1 MRVVI
6 VGGTTGIGFAAAER
20 LAKGGA
26 EVFVTGRSQERL
38 DAALKR
44 LDVQGASVDAR
55 DPEATRALFERIGA
69 FDHLVVTVTGRGGA
83 SPLSELTGEQVAAA
97 VAGKLIPHL
106 MTARA
111 ALDGGLSREG
121 SITFVSA
128 ASAGAAYPGVSLLAA
143 VNGAIEATVPGLAVE
158 LAPVRVNAVS
168 PGVIDTDWWEG
179 LGDEARTAFLA
190 ATAAGLPVKRVG
202 TPDDVALT
210 IEYAVRNSFLTGT
223 VLTIDGGGRLK
234 AT

>member
-6 VGGTTGIGFAAAER
+6 VGGTTGIGLAAAER
-20 LAKGGA
+20 LAEGGA
-26 EVFVTGRSQERL
+26 EVFVTGRSEERL
-38 DAALKR
+38 EAALKR
-44 LDVQGASVDAR
+44 LDIQGASVDAR

-69 FDHLVVTVTGRGGA
+69 FDHLVVTVTSRGGA
-83 SPLSELTGEQVAAA
+83 SPLSELTGERVAAA
-97 VAGKLIPHL
+97 VNDKLIPHL

-111 ALDGGLSREG
+111 ALAGGLSQEG

-128 ASAGAAYPGVSLLAA
+128 ASAGAAYPGTSLLAA

-179 LGDEARTAFLA
+179 LGEEARTAFLA
-190 ATAAGLPVKRVG
+190 GTAAGLPVRRVG
-202 TPDDVALT
+202 TPQDVALT

-234 AT
+234 AA